1 MVRSPLAQ
9 ILGKGADRPAAL
21 ALLLLSLLGLL
32 SPSLSTSPQGQ
43 HLAGVRG
50 GSAPYGPH
58 APPRRPPFFQG
69 WYTRVTAPGLAFAVV
84 LGQHIPGPG
93 PAQHDGDE
101 PAKPPVLCMVLLQRT
116 DTAAGSALPL
126 AAYTRYFDALDI
138 SSNTIKG
145 NSSGSGSGG
154 GQDSAG
160 QGGQG
165 GGVGGSGQEVPE
177 FSLSTLGPGLVGRD
191 ALGLRHTGPSVVG
204 EAQGG
209 VGSGAGRLSW
219 AAVEQSQ
226 CQLRVEEQRVQLK
239 ASFPGSLTL
248 TVTSQPGPAAALPWS
263 PSSAAPES
271 WVSGLGALVALHYAT
286 LSLATQVD
294 WSLELPGP
302 QPQPQPAAGGQGGPP
317 SRRLQGQGVA
327 HLEAQYGRGFPG
339 RWLWAQGHVSSGGEG
354 AGGGHGGSPAQL
366 SPHQLLQPGSA
377 GGGAALQAAWVLAGG
392 DLPHVL
398 SPPLPPIHTFLFS
411 YRDPGSGVAVAVDPR
426 DPAVPGLGVR
436 EQLDAC
442 RGTLNLTLSTLWHV
456 VQIEMAAPPGSFTPV
471 ACPTQ
476 HGFVTLSVESY
487 AAAARIRIW
496 QRTLP
501 AKIASALRSAAHKL
515 RRNYG
520 PAGAVSPS
528 PDTAFDAY
536 SVTGQSLLVDMRM
549 EGAALEY
556 GGTYRCDQEVEA
568 EQW

>member
-1 MVRSPLAQ
+1 SPAFVTPVHKPRSAQPFGTRPRRHPARGAESVTPLSMVRSPLAQ

-32 SPSLSTSPQGQ
+32 SPSLSTSPQEQ

-93 PAQHDGDE
+93 PAEHDGDE

-116 DTAAGSALPL
+116 DSAAGSALPL

-154 GQDSAG
+154 GPDSAG

-165 GGVGGSGQEVPE
+165 GTV
-177 FSLSTLGPGLVGRD
+177 GPGLVGRD

-239 ASFPGSLTL
+239 ASFPG
-248 TVTSQPGPAAALPWS
+248 
-263 PSSAAPES
+263 E
-271 WVSGLGALVALHYAT
+271 
-286 LSLATQVD
+286 
-294 WSLELPGP
+294 
-302 QPQPQPAAGGQGGPP
+302 
-317 SRRLQGQGVA
+317 RGV
-327 HLEAQYGRGFPG
+327 
-339 RWLWAQGHVSSGGEG
+339 
-354 AGGGHGGSPAQL
+354 GGSR
-366 SPHQLLQPGSA
+366 A
-377 GGGAALQAAWVLAGG
+377 GAEAG
-392 DLPHVL
+392 
-398 SPPLPPIHTFLFS
+398 
-411 YRDPGSGVAVAVDPR
+411 
-426 DPAVPGLGVR
+426 
-436 EQLDAC
+436 
-442 RGTLNLTLSTLWHV
+442 
-456 VQIEMAAPPGSFTPV
+456 
-471 ACPTQ
+471 
-476 HGFVTLSVESY
+476 
-487 AAAARIRIW
+487 AAAASAR
-496 QRTLP
+496 LP
-501 AKIASALRSAAHKL
+501 ADQAA
-515 RRNYG
+515 
-520 PAGAVSPS
+520 V
-528 PDTAFDAY
+528 
-536 SVTGQSLLVDMRM
+536 LLS
-549 EGAALEY
+549 
-556 GGTYRCDQEVEA
+556 
-568 EQW
+568 